1 MVCINLFLSVIRK
14 GTDWKPFQTR
24 FGFNHLL
31 FWAIYLKVLWWLKC
45 QETWVQISGLP
56 LHKVKLFTFSKFQLV
71 HQWNGLVTSI
81 YKSAVLHEEHENWP
95 QSAWNAADIQY
106 RIWIL
111 LCMSHPQILVLC
123 SFVSLMKKNPE
134 NLQEVGCSDLQT
146 TWNLWSNS
154 AKGKRQPMRLV
165 ISIHFHVLY
174 NSLPVET
181 TFVSIILFFIYYN
194 KYLRPFICQVLKKT
208 SEDTHVG
215 PTQDLLVVEAHV
227 AFCSH
232 NCAHVRTSFVT
243 YGVEVQ
249 WEGHN
254 CVGHRNPL
262 IHCNKK

>member
-24 FGFNHLL
+24 FRFNHLL

-81 YKSAVLHEEHENWP
+81 YRSAVLHEEHENWP

-123 SFVSLMKKNPE
+123 SFVSLMKKT
-134 NLQEVGCSDLQT
+134 LRT
-146 TWNLWSNS
+146 Y
-154 AKGKRQPMRLV
+154 RRLA
-165 ISIHFHVLY
+165 VL
-174 NSLPVET
+174 
-181 TFVSIILFFIYYN
+181 IY
-194 KYLRPFICQVLKKT
+194 KQ
-208 SEDTHVG
+208 HG
-215 PTQDLLVVEAHV
+215 
-227 AFCSH
+227 
-232 NCAHVRTSFVT
+232 T
-243 YGVEVQ
+243 YGARVPKEKD
-249 WEGHN
+249 
-254 CVGHRNPL
+254 NPWGSL
-262 IHCNKK
+262 SQSISMCCTILSQLKAPLFL